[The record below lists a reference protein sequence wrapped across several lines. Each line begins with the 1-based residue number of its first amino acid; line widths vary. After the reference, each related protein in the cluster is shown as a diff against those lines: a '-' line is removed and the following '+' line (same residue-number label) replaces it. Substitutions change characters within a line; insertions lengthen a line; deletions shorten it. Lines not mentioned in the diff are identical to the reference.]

1 MRGKT
6 ATTARQEKNQITEG
20 VIWKQLLIFFF
31 PILLGTFFQ
40 QLYNTADAIIVGK
53 FVGKQA
59 LASVGGTS
67 NTIINLFVGF
77 FVGLSSGAT
86 VIISQFFGGQDDEG
100 VSRAVHTSIALS
112 LIGGVFIMVVGI
124 LVAPWA
130 LRLLGTP
137 DDVFDGSLT
146 YMRVYFCGIIA
157 SLLYNI
163 GTGILR
169 AIGDSRRPLYFLMVA
184 CFVNIILDILL
195 VLGCQ
200 LGVLG
205 VALGTV
211 ISQCVSAVLVIVTLL
226 RSDNACKLIPK
237 QIRLDIQILQRILV
251 IGFPA
256 GLQSV
261 MYTISNMIIQAGVNS
276 FGTDT
281 MAAWT
286 AYGKIDSLF
295 WMIINAFG
303 IAITTFVGQN
313 YGAKMY
319 ERMKKSVRVCLAM
332 SFGTTIFI
340 SIILVLGGQY
350 IFELFTNDAEVL
362 RIGMEILRFTVP
374 TFVCYVCIEIL
385 SGAARGT
392 GDTLIPT
399 LITAIGVC
407 LLRAIWVLGV
417 VPKHH
422 TILMVVFSY
431 PLTWVI
437 SSTAFILYY
446 LHIKKKW
453 H

>member
-1 MRGKT
+1 MRGKI
-6 ATTARQEKNQITEG
+6 AATARQEKNQITEG

-100 VSRAVHTSIALS
+100 VSHAVHTSIALS
-112 LIGGVFIMVVGI
+112 LVGGVLIMVVGI

-237 QIRLDIQILQRILV
+237 QIRLDIKILQRILV

-340 SIILVLGGQY
+340 SIVLVLGGQY

-417 VPKHH
+417 VPRHH

>member
-1 MRGKT
+1 MNGKST
-6 ATTARQEKNQITEG
+6 AMERNQITEG
-20 VIWKQLLIFFF
+20 VIWKQLLFFFF

-86 VIISQFFGGQDDEG
+86 VIISQFFGARDDEG

-112 LIGGVFIMVVGI
+112 IAGGIIIMVIGL

-130 LRLLGTP
+130 LTIMGTP
-137 DDVFDGSLT
+137 KDVFDGSLT
-146 YMRVYFCGIIA
+146 YLRVYFCGIMA

-169 AIGDSRRPLYFLMVA
+169 AVGDSKRPLYFLMVA
-184 CFVNIILDILL
+184 CIVNIILDIIL

-211 ISQCVSAVLVIVTLL
+211 ISQVVSACLVIITLL
-226 RSDNACKLIPK
+226 RSDTSCRLFPK
-237 QIRLDIQILQRILV
+237 KIRLDMKLLKNV
-251 IGFPA
+251 LMIGFPA
-256 GLQSV
+256 GMQSV
-261 MYTISNMIIQAGVNS
+261 MYTLSNMIIQASVNS

-303 IAITTFVGQN
+303 ISITTFVGQN
-313 YGAKMY
+313 YGARRY
-319 ERMKKSVRVCLAM
+319 DRMKKSVRVCLAM
-332 SFGTTIFI
+332 SFSITIAI
-340 SIILVLGGQY
+340 STILMFAGQF
-350 IFELFTNDAEVL
+350 IFEMFTNDPAVL
-362 RIGMEILRFTVP
+362 EIGMEILRFIVP
-374 TFVCYVCIEIL
+374 TFFTYVCIEVL

-399 LITAIGVC
+399 LITAFGVC
-407 LLRAIWVLGV
+407 VLRAVWVLGI
-417 VPKHH
+417 VPSHH
-422 TILMVVFSY
+422 TIRMVVFSY

-437 SSTAFILYY
+437 SSIAFIVYY
-446 LHIKKKW
+446 SYRKREWK
-453 H
+453 